1 MAAVSAA
8 TRDVPAD
15 LRTLLT
21 SPKLIDVGVEGDAV
35 RRELHGARTTFGRV
49 FEVHV
54 DAPPSAA
61 PAGLSAG
68 EIRIVG
74 RPSSED
80 AAVRAVA
87 AAAAI
92 ANGIPL
98 IGFSLVDVVALAG
111 EVEKLRALCGRFRS
125 AGLEG
130 IAELPVDVEPIIDA
144 IEAVR
149 AARDGGLTVRRLTVA
164 LPPPGER
171 TSAAAGLD
179 IDGRLA
185 LVRRAALI
193 QETVGGFRVF
203 APLARRQSTAV
214 PTTGYADIK
223 QIALSR
229 VAVRNI
235 ESIQVDWTLYG
246 PKLAQVALTTGADD
260 VDSVAAI
267 DANALGPRRSPLEE
281 IRMNIRVAGLDP
293 IERNGRFQST
303 AA

>member
-1 MAAVSAA
+1 M
-8 TRDVPAD
+8 RDPSAD

-21 SPKLIDVGVEGDAV
+21 TPNLIDVGAEGDAV

-54 DAPPSAA
+54 DAPPSSA

-74 RPSSED
+74 RPSSGD
-80 AAVRAVA
+80 AAMRAVA
-87 AAAAI
+87 ATAAI
-92 ANGIPL
+92 AEGVPV
-98 IGFSLVDVVALAG
+98 IGFSLADVVALAG
-111 EVEKLRALCGRFRS
+111 DVEELRALCSRLRS

-130 IAELPVDVEPIIDA
+130 IAELPIDVELTVDTID
-144 IEAVR
+144 AVR
-149 AARDGGLTVRRLTVA
+149 AARAGGLAVRRLTVA

-171 TSAAAGLD
+171 APGAAALD
-179 IDGRLA
+179 VEGRLS

-203 APLARRQSTAV
+203 APLARTQSTAV

-223 QIALSR
+223 QIALAR

-235 ESIQVDWTLYG
+235 ESIQVDWPLYG

-260 VDSVAAI
+260 VDGVAAV
-267 DANALGPRRSPLEE
+267 DTGALGPRRSALEE
-281 IRMNIRVAGLDP
+281 IRMNIRAAGLDP
-293 IERNGRFQST
+293 IERNGRFEST

>member
-1 MAAVSAA
+1 MSAA

-21 SPKLIDVGVEGDAV
+21 SPNVIDVGVEGDAV

-130 IAELPVDVEPIIDA
+130 IAEVPVDVEPIIDA

-171 TSAAAGLD
+171 APAAAGLD

-193 QETVGGFRVF
+193 QDTVGGFRVF

-281 IRMNIRVAGLDP
+281 IRMNIRAAGLDP